1 MKADWG
7 NWGEWQHCPQGEYV
21 VGMRVKAESYQG
33 IGQPANLREVSHCLE
48 KALPEADSQ
57 FG

>member
-33 IGQPANLREVSHCLE
+33 IEQPTALREVSHCLE